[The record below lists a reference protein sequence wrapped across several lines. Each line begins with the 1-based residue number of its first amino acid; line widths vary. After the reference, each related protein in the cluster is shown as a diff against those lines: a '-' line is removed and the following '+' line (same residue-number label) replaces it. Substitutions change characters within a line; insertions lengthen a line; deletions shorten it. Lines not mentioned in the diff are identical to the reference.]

1 MVTFLM
7 NDVDKYLHFDAQV
20 LNLDAITIKGL
31 PNLKFKHSFSLYF
44 GTRNQFLHFKFDYLE
59 A

>member
-1 MVTFLM
+1 M

-44 GTRNQFLHFKFDYLE
+44 GTRIQFLHFKFDYLE